1 VNRHVR
7 GRHVRGS
14 RIGLGAGTT
23 ALVVGLV
30 GFLVAPMAIATHV
43 QPELITATAN
53 QTCDDLAE
61 AFSGTVGAV
70 SWTELKQD
78 PPGDGEESDGTLTV
92 TITNFD
98 GKSFDWS
105 SNIGVDAVYV
115 KAGSAG
121 SYLYIYEPPAES
133 TGDTGL
139 TTPGDTGNAISHIAF
154 CSDLEDTTTT
164 VDDSS
169 TTTVDDSSTTTVDD
183 SSTTTVDDSSTTTV
197 DDSSTTTVDDSTTT
211 TVDDSS
217 TTTDRE
223 RGTTTTPP
231 PTTPT
236 PTDEVLATTIT
247 AAPTT
252 VEIDPVDTLPFT
264 GVDSG
269 TYGLLAMA
277 LIGIGALTLTW
288 ARGFRVGRHESP
300 GG

>member
-1 VNRHVR
+1 MQAGIAQT
-7 GRHVRGS
+7 GRTMLAIFVA
-14 RIGLGAGTT
+14 IVL
-23 ALVVGLV
+23 ALSVM
-30 GFLVAPMAIATHV
+30 FLLAAPAARADH
-43 QPELITATAN
+43 
-53 QTCDDLAE
+53 D
-61 AFSGTVGAV
+61 S
-70 SWTELKQD
+70 
-78 PPGDGEESDGTLTV
+78 
-92 TITNFD
+92 
-98 GKSFDWS
+98 
-105 SNIGVDAVYV
+105 
-115 KAGSAG
+115 
-121 SYLYIYEPPAES
+121 
-133 TGDTGL
+133 
-139 TTPGDTGNAISHIAF
+139 
-154 CSDLEDTTTT
+154 TTTT

-183 SSTTTVDDSSTTTV
+183 SSTTTVDDSS
-197 DDSSTTTVDDSTTT
+197 TT

-252 VEIDPVDTLPFT
+252 VEVDPVDTLPFT
-264 GVDSG
+264 GVESG